1 MLIEGT
7 PFDLSTVEAIGE
19 LRQDGYSVPRGYYL
33 RFIDDLPITGEEF
46 CYTEALRLPDDI
58 DYDDYLEL
66 YARWLG
72 VKDGV
77 TFKEDPDASVR
88 HYLKL
93 AEQALAESRKDLQE
107 ETQSHGE
114 IRDPVR
120 LLSDKMDINALQAVE
135 PQRLQPPMQQEMA
148 RPPCPTGG

>member
-1 MLIEGT
+1 MFDDPDTTAGWIALILLFAVCCFSCDSDKEKTETISYHKNYVLIEGT

-107 ETQSHGE
+107 ERTYE
-114 IRDPVR
+114 
-120 LLSDKMDINALQAVE
+120 
-135 PQRLQPPMQQEMA
+135 
-148 RPPCPTGG
+148 